1 MTMKGKDISS
11 NARRII
17 TIDEHGNIVIPN
29 GEIWMGEFEI
39 ADLFGVFGHT
49 IRTQVKEIYKSGLL
63 HPCTAERN
71 IKIAEGHWLD
81 AYSLEMVI
89 ALAFRIKS
97 QRAKRLRKH
106 VVAMLTERHERFVML
121 LPARAGS
128 PLLKHL
134 DRGL

>member
-49 IRTQVKEIYKSGLL
+49 IHTLVKKIYRDGLL

-71 IKIAEGHWLD
+71 IRVAEGRWLD

-89 ALAFRIKS
+89 ALAFRIRP
-97 QRAKRLRKH
+97 QRAKRLWEH
-106 VVAMLTERHERFVML
+106 VIAMLNERHERFVML

-128 PLLKHL
+128 PC
-134 DRGL
+134 

>member
-17 TIDEHGNIVIPN
+17 TIDEYGNIVIPN

-49 IRTQVKEIYKSGLL
+49 IHTLVKKIYRDGLL

-71 IKIAEGHWLD
+71 IRVAEGRWLD

-89 ALAFRIKS
+89 ALAFRIRS
-97 QRAKRLRKH
+97 QRAKRLWEH
-106 VVAMLTERHERFVML
+106 VIAMLNERHERFVML

-128 PLLKHL
+128 PC
-134 DRGL
+134 

>member
-1 MTMKGKDISS
+1 MKGEDING

-17 TIDEHGNIVIPN
+17 TMDEHGNITVPK

-39 ADLFGVFGHT
+39 ADLFSVCGH
-49 IRTQVKEIYKSGLL
+49 IVRTQVKEIYKAGLL

-71 IKIAEGHWLD
+71 IRVAEGRWLD

-97 QRAKRLRKH
+97 QRAKNLREH
-106 VVAMLTERHERFVML
+106 VVAMLNERHERFVML

-128 PLLKHL
+128 PC
-134 DRGL
+134 

>member
-1 MTMKGKDISS
+1 MKGKDISS

-49 IRTQVKEIYKSGLL
+49 IHTLVKKIYRDGLL

-71 IKIAEGHWLD
+71 IRVAEGRWLD

-89 ALAFRIKS
+89 ALAFRIRS

-106 VVAMLTERHERFVML
+106 VIAMLNERHERFVML

-128 PLLKHL
+128 PC
-134 DRGL
+134 

>member
-1 MTMKGKDISS
+1 MKGKDISS

-49 IRTQVKEIYKSGLL
+49 IHTLVKKIYRDGLL

-71 IKIAEGHWLD
+71 IRVAEGRWLD

-89 ALAFRIKS
+89 ALAFRIRS

-106 VVAMLTERHERFVML
+106 VVAMLNERHERFVML

-128 PLLKHL
+128 PC
-134 DRGL
+134 

>member
-1 MTMKGKDISS
+1 MKGKDISS

-49 IRTQVKEIYKSGLL
+49 IHTLVKKIYRDGLL
-63 HPCTAERN
+63 HSCTAERN
-71 IKIAEGHWLD
+71 IRVAEGRWLD

-89 ALAFRIKS
+89 ALAFRIRS
-97 QRAKRLRKH
+97 QRAKRLWEH
-106 VVAMLTERHERFVML
+106 VIAMLNERHERFVML

-128 PLLKHL
+128 PC
-134 DRGL
+134 

>member
-1 MTMKGKDISS
+1 MKGKDISS

-17 TIDEHGNIVIPN
+17 TIDEHGNIVIPK
-29 GEIWMGEFEI
+29 GEIWMGEYEI

-128 PLLKHL
+128 PC
-134 DRGL
+134 

>member
-1 MTMKGKDISS
+1 MTMKGEDING

-17 TIDEHGNIVIPN
+17 TMDEHGNITVPK
-29 GEIWMGEFEI
+29 GEIWMGEYEI

-89 ALAFRIKS
+89 ALRSASSRKGQKGFGSMSS
-97 QRAKRLRKH
+97 QC
-106 VVAMLTERHERFVML
+106 
-121 LPARAGS
+121 
-128 PLLKHL
+128 
-134 DRGL
+134 

>member
-49 IRTQVKEIYKSGLL
+49 IHTLVKKIYRDGLL

-71 IKIAEGHWLD
+71 IRVAEGRWLD

-89 ALAFRIKS
+89 ALAFRIRS
-97 QRAKRLRKH
+97 QRAKRLWEH
-106 VVAMLTERHERFVML
+106 VIAMLNERRERFVML

-128 PLLKHL
+128 PC
-134 DRGL
+134 

>member
-1 MTMKGKDISS
+1 MKGKDISS

-17 TIDEHGNIVIPN
+17 TIDEYGNIVIPN

-49 IRTQVKEIYKSGLL
+49 IHTLVKKIYRDGLL

-71 IKIAEGHWLD
+71 IRVAEGRWLD

-89 ALAFRIKS
+89 ALAFRIRS
-97 QRAKRLRKH
+97 QRAKRLREH
-106 VVAMLTERHERFVML
+106 VIAMLNERHERFVML

-128 PLLKHL
+128 PC
-134 DRGL
+134 

>member
-49 IRTQVKEIYKSGLL
+49 IHTLVKKIYRDGLL

-71 IKIAEGHWLD
+71 IRVAEGRWLD

-89 ALAFRIKS
+89 ALAFRIRS
-97 QRAKRLRKH
+97 QRAKRLWEH
-106 VVAMLTERHERFVML
+106 VLAMLIERHERFVML

-128 PLLKHL
+128 PC
-134 DRGL
+134 

>member
-1 MTMKGKDISS
+1 MTMKGEDING

-17 TIDEHGNIVIPN
+17 TMDEHGNITVPKR
-29 GEIWMGEFEI
+29 EIWMGEYEI

-63 HPCTAERN
+63 YPHTAEGN

-128 PLLKHL
+128 PC
-134 DRGL
+134 

>member
-1 MTMKGKDISS
+1 MTIKGKDISS

-49 IRTQVKEIYKSGLL
+49 IHTLVKKIYRDGLL

-71 IKIAEGHWLD
+71 IRVAEGRWLD

-89 ALAFRIKS
+89 ALAFRIRS
-97 QRAKRLRKH
+97 QRAKRLWEH
-106 VVAMLTERHERFVML
+106 VIAMLNERHERFVML

-128 PLLKHL
+128 PC
-134 DRGL
+134 

>member
-1 MTMKGKDISS
+1 MTMKGTDISS

-49 IRTQVKEIYKSGLL
+49 IHTLVKKIYRDGLL

-71 IKIAEGHWLD
+71 IRVAEGRWLD

-89 ALAFRIKS
+89 ALAFRIRS
-97 QRAKRLRKH
+97 QRAKRLWEH
-106 VVAMLTERHERFVML
+106 VIAMLNERHERFVML

-128 PLLKHL
+128 PC
-134 DRGL
+134 

>member
-17 TIDEHGNIVIPN
+17 TIDVHGNIVIPN

-49 IRTQVKEIYKSGLL
+49 IHTLVKKIYRDGLL

-71 IKIAEGHWLD
+71 IRVAEGRWLD

-89 ALAFRIKS
+89 ALAFRIRS
-97 QRAKRLRKH
+97 QRAKRLWEH
-106 VVAMLTERHERFVML
+106 VIAMLNERHERFVML

-128 PLLKHL
+128 PC
-134 DRGL
+134 

>member
-1 MTMKGKDISS
+1 MKGKDISS

-49 IRTQVKEIYKSGLL
+49 IHTLVKKIYRDGLL

-71 IKIAEGHWLD
+71 IRVAEGRWLD

-89 ALAFRIKS
+89 ALALRIRS
-97 QRAKRLRKH
+97 QRAKWLWEH
-106 VVAMLTERHERFVML
+106 VIAMLNERHERFVML

-128 PLLKHL
+128 PC
-134 DRGL
+134 

>member
-1 MTMKGKDISS
+1 MKGKDISS

-49 IRTQVKEIYKSGLL
+49 IHTLVKKIYRDGLL

-71 IKIAEGHWLD
+71 IRVAEGRWLD

-89 ALAFRIKS
+89 ALAFRIRS
-97 QRAKRLRKH
+97 QRANRLWEH
-106 VVAMLTERHERFVML
+106 VIAMLNERHERFVRL

-128 PLLKHL
+128 PC
-134 DRGL
+134 

>member
-49 IRTQVKEIYKSGLL
+49 IHTLVKKIYRDGLL

-71 IKIAEGHWLD
+71 IRVAEGRWLD

-89 ALAFRIKS
+89 ALAFRIRS
-97 QRAKRLRKH
+97 QRAKRLWEH
-106 VVAMLTERHERFVML
+106 VIAMLNERHERFVML

-128 PLLKHL
+128 PC
-134 DRGL
+134 

>member
-1 MTMKGKDISS
+1 MTMKGKDI
-11 NARRII
+11 NGKARQTI
-17 TIDEHGNIVIPN
+17 TMGEHGNTVIPN

-49 IRTQVKEIYKSGLL
+49 VRTQSKKIYRDGLL

-89 ALAFRIKS
+89 ALAFRIRS
-97 QRAKRLRKH
+97 QRAKRLREH
-106 VVAMLTERHERFVML
+106 AVAMLTERHERFVMP

-128 PLLKHL
+128 PC
-134 DRGL
+134 

>member
-39 ADLFGVFGHT
+39 ADLVGVFGHT
-49 IRTQVKEIYKSGLL
+49 IHTLVKKIYRDGLL

-71 IKIAEGHWLD
+71 IRVAEGRWLD

-89 ALAFRIKS
+89 ALAFRIRS
-97 QRAKRLRKH
+97 QRAKRLWEH
-106 VVAMLTERHERFVML
+106 VIAMLNERHERFVML

-128 PLLKHL
+128 PC
-134 DRGL
+134 

>member
-1 MTMKGKDISS
+1 MKGKDISS

-49 IRTQVKEIYKSGLL
+49 IHTLVKKIYRDGLL

-71 IKIAEGHWLD
+71 IRVAEGRWLD

-89 ALAFRIKS
+89 ALAFRIRS
-97 QRAKRLRKH
+97 QRAKRLWEH
-106 VVAMLTERHERFVML
+106 VIAMLNERHERFVML
-121 LPARAGS
+121 LPEQAGS
-128 PLLKHL
+128 PC
-134 DRGL
+134 

>member
-1 MTMKGKDISS
+1 MTMKGEDING

-17 TIDEHGNIVIPN
+17 TMDEHGNITVPK
-29 GEIWMGEFEI
+29 GEIWMGEYEI

-49 IRTQVKEIYKSGLL
+49 IHTLVKKIYRDGLL

-71 IKIAEGHWLD
+71 IRVAEGRWLD

-89 ALAFRIKS
+89 ALAFRIRS
-97 QRAKRLRKH
+97 QRAKRLWEH
-106 VVAMLTERHERFVML
+106 VIAMLNERHERFVML

-128 PLLKHL
+128 TC
-134 DRGL
+134 

>member
-49 IRTQVKEIYKSGLL
+49 IHTLVKKMYRDGLL

-71 IKIAEGHWLD
+71 ISVAEGRWLD

-89 ALAFRIKS
+89 ALAFRIRS
-97 QRAKRLRKH
+97 QRAKRLWEH
-106 VVAMLTERHERFVML
+106 VIAMLNERHERFVML

-128 PLLKHL
+128 PC
-134 DRGL
+134 

>member
-1 MTMKGKDISS
+1 MKGKDTNS
-11 NARRII
+11 NARQII
-17 TIDEHGNIVIPN
+17 TMDEHGNITIPK
-29 GEIWMGEFEI
+29 GEIWIGEHEI

-49 IRTQVKEIYKSGLL
+49 VRTQVKKIYRDGLL

-71 IKIAEGHWLD
+71 IKIAEGRWLD

-97 QRAKRLRKH
+97 QRAKKLREH

-121 LPARAGS
+121 LPARAGG
-128 PLLKHL
+128 PC
-134 DRGL
+134 

>member
-17 TIDEHGNIVIPN
+17 TMDEHGNIVIPN

-49 IRTQVKEIYKSGLL
+49 IHTLVKKIYRDGLL

-71 IKIAEGHWLD
+71 IRVAEGRWLD

-89 ALAFRIKS
+89 ALAFRIRS
-97 QRAKRLRKH
+97 QRAKRLWEH
-106 VVAMLTERHERFVML
+106 VIAMLNERHERFVML

-128 PLLKHL
+128 PC
-134 DRGL
+134 

>member
-1 MTMKGKDISS
+1 MTMKGKDIGS

-49 IRTQVKEIYKSGLL
+49 IHTLVKKIYRDGLL

-121 LPARAGS
+121 LPEQTGS
-128 PLLKHL
+128 PC
-134 DRGL
+134 

>member
-29 GEIWMGEFEI
+29 GEIWMSEFEI

-49 IRTQVKEIYKSGLL
+49 IHTLVKKIYRDGLL

-71 IKIAEGHWLD
+71 IRVAEGRWLD

-89 ALAFRIKS
+89 ALAFRIRS
-97 QRAKRLRKH
+97 QRAKRLWEH
-106 VVAMLTERHERFVML
+106 VIAMLNERHERFVML

-128 PLLKHL
+128 PC
-134 DRGL
+134 

>member
-1 MTMKGKDISS
+1 MKGKDISS

-49 IRTQVKEIYKSGLL
+49 IHTLVKKIYRDGLL
-63 HPCTAERN
+63 HPCTAERR
-71 IKIAEGHWLD
+71 EH
-81 AYSLEMVI
+81 VI
-89 ALAFRIKS
+89 A
-97 QRAKRLRKH
+97 
-106 VVAMLTERHERFVML
+106 MLNERHERFVML

-128 PLLKHL
+128 PC
-134 DRGL
+134 